1 MLMIRII
8 RLIFNVILLGS
19 VISCQSSG
27 EKNEQSQTVDKRET
41 CLDNPAHSY
50 QLFIPASEI
59 PAKDLPLFVAID
71 SHGSGQNA
79 VNHLKKAVST
89 YPAILVASNLIQN
102 NDPNFI
108 HELDELIADVKNR
121 YQFSEHIYLT
131 GFSGGARMALSY
143 ATNHQIN
150 GVIACGAFA
159 NQQQLTAIK
168 YPVTGILGMDDFNF
182 PEVAGYILQPET
194 TPARVQ
200 IELSLASHEWPSP
213 KQLSAAFGWY
223 YLSEKSVSRKSIKTY
238 VKTQQMRIDSL
249 AGEGEILQAICIARN
264 MNSVG
269 TYEKEYSF
277 EEATKELSSQPAY
290 ADQLSQLRKSLQF
303 EMKVR
308 KAYTDALLVKDEKWW
323 ENEISVLNNKIE
335 TESNTMKQMAFKR
348 LKGFLGIICYS
359 YSRQFAN
366 QKDVP
371 HLKQT
376 LMVYRLA
383 EPDNEDMKRFSE
395 VLADLNG
402 Q

>member
-1 MLMIRII
+1 MIRII
-8 RLIFNVILLGS
+8 RLIFNVILWGS

-27 EKNEQSQTVDKRET
+27 KKNEQNQTVDKRET
-41 CLDNPAHSY
+41 CLSNPVHSY
-50 QLFIPASEI
+50 QIFIPASEI
-59 PAKDLPLFVAID
+59 QAKELPLLVAID

-79 VNHLKKAVST
+79 VNHLKEAVST

-121 YQFSEHIYLT
+121 YQVGERIYLT

-143 ATNHQIN
+143 AANHQAN

-159 NQQQLTAIK
+159 SQQQLAAIK
-168 YPVTGILGMDDFNF
+168 CPVTGILGMDDFNF
-182 PEVAGYILQPET
+182 PEVARYILQPET
-194 TPARVQ
+194 IPDHVQ
-200 IELSLASHEWPSP
+200 IELNLAAHEWPSS
-213 KQLSAAFGWY
+213 KQLCEAFGWFQ
-223 YLSEKSVSRKSIKTY
+223 LSPGSSNSKETKKYADARKH
-238 VKTQQMRIDSL
+238 QIDSL
-249 AGEGEILQAICIARN
+249 TASGELLQAACIARN
-264 MNSVG
+264 MSQAEEFEKAGSFHSMNQNLTEKP
-269 TYEKEYSF
+269 TYK
-277 EEATKELSSQPAY
+277 K
-290 ADQLSQLRKSLQF
+290 QLSELTGSLQF

-308 KAYTDALLVKDEKWW
+308 KAYSDALLEKDEEWW
-323 ENEISVLNNKIE
+323 KNEISVLNNKIE
-335 TESNTMKQMAFKR
+335 TESNTIRKMAYKR

-366 QKDVP
+366 QKDIP
-371 HLKQT
+371 HLTQI

-383 EPDNEDMKRFSE
+383 EPDNEDMKHFSE

>member
-1 MLMIRII
+1 MIRII
-8 RLIFNVILLGS
+8 RLIFNVILWGS

-27 EKNEQSQTVDKRET
+27 EKNEQSKTVDKRET
-41 CLDNPAHSY
+41 CLSNPAHNY
-50 QLFIPASEI
+50 QLFIPAGEKST
-59 PAKDLPLFVAID
+59 KDLPLLVAID

-79 VNHLKKAVST
+79 VNHLKEAVST

-121 YQFSEHIYLT
+121 YQFGERIYLT

-143 ATNHQIN
+143 AANHQAN

-159 NQQQLTAIK
+159 SQQQLAAIK
-168 YPVTGILGMDDFNF
+168 CPVTGILGMDDFNF

-194 TPARVQ
+194 TPTRVQ

-213 KQLSAAFGWY
+213 KQLCAVFGWY
-223 YLSEKSVSRKSIKTY
+223 YLSEKSVSRKTIKTY
-238 VKTQQMRIDSL
+238 VKAQQMRIDSL

-264 MNSVG
+264 MSTVEA
-269 TYEKEYSF
+269 YEKKISF
-277 EEATKELSSQPAY
+277 EAATKKLSSQPAY
-290 ADQLSQLRKSLQF
+290 GEQLAELRKSLQF

-308 KAYTDALLVKDEKWW
+308 KAYSDALLEKDEEWW
-323 ENEISVLNNKIE
+323 KNEISVLNNKIE
-335 TESNTMKQMAFKR
+335 NESNIMKKMAFKR

-366 QKDVP
+366 QKDIP
-371 HLKQT
+371 HLKQS
-376 LMVYRLA
+376 LMVYRLT
-383 EPDNEDMKRFSE
+383 EPDNEDMKHFSE